1 MKKLFFVAL
10 ACTAMATAEAQ
21 LFYAQGG
28 LNLANITTNSDG
40 DTEDNNILTTF
51 NVGVMGRFGLSKTVD
66 LETGLLFTGRG
77 SKAETYWNGGTDY
90 VKAKFNPYYI
100 ELPLNLVLNVPMENS
115 TSLFFNAGPYV
126 AMGIAGKSKMESKIG
141 PISSE
146 TEADIE
152 FSNDDPFT
160 SEEEEAGYNRLK
172 RFDYGINVGTG
183 FDLKSVILKA
193 NYGLGLA
200 DINSIKPIAG
210 GDKNKYRTIS
220 ISVGIPLGR

>member
-1 MKKLFFVAL
+1 MTSCIAL
-10 ACTAMATAEAQ
+10 SSTAQ
-21 LFYAQGG
+21 LFYVQGG
-28 LNLANITTNSDG
+28 ANLANITKNSDG
-40 DTEDNNILTTF
+40 DTEDNNMLTTF

-90 VKAKFNPYYI
+90 VKAKFNPYYL
-100 ELPLNLVLNVPMENS
+100 ELPLNLVLSVPMENS

-126 AMGIAGKSKMESKIG
+126 AMGIAGKSKIESRIGPVSSESKR
-141 PISSE
+141 
-146 TEADIE
+146 DIQ

-160 SEEEEAGYNRLK
+160 SEEEEAGYDRLK
-172 RFDYGINVGTG
+172 RFDYGINLGAG

-193 NYGLGLA
+193 NYGIGLT
-200 DINSIKPIAG
+200 DINSIKPLDG
-210 GDKNKYRTIS
+210 EDKNKYRTIS